1 MNKQNITIT
10 NKLTEEQKEEASKIY
25 FEAFSKKFANFWLF
39 ESDEAIAT
47 SCLIDGVH
55 FDRGLYAVLDGH
67 VVGIM
72 GLDFDKE
79 EYKKLTYQT
88 FRKYYSAWGA
98 FQRVFWN
105 FIIFKLSANVKR
117 EKAHVDAVAVD
128 SSSRGMGI
136 GSMLFSKAFEVAKAK
151 NCNKI
156 SLTVVDTNPRAK
168 KLYEELGFDVVKVY
182 EYGKSTERAG
192 FTKEILMVKEII

>member
-1 MNKQNITIT
+1 MNNQNITIT

-47 SCLIDGVH
+47 SCLKDGVH

-67 VVGIM
+67 VLGIM

-79 EYKKLTYQT
+79 EYKKLTYKT
-88 FRKYYSAWGA
+88 FRKYYSVWGA

-117 EKAHVDAVAVD
+117 EKLHVDAVAVSKD
-128 SSSRGMGI
+128 ARGMGI
-136 GSMLFSKAFEVAKAK
+136 GTMLFNRVFEMAKEK
-151 NCNKI
+151 DCDKI
-156 SLTVVDTNPRAK
+156 SLTVVDTNPKAK
-168 KLYEELGFDVVKVY
+168 KLYEKLGFKVVKVY
-182 EYGKSTERAG
+182 EYGKATERAG
-192 FTKEILMVKEII
+192 FTKEILMVKELI